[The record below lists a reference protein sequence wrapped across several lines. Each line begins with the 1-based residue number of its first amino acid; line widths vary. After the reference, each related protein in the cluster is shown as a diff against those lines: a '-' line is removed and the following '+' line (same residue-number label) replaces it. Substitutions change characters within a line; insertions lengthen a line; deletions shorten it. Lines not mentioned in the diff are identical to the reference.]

1 MGDYAQNDFDTLYR
15 NRYDYLLRLAYRSTK
30 NYHDS
35 EDLVDEAFVVYLQ
48 KSATIHISNPNAYLV
63 KVLSNLICNYQ
74 RLKIHDNIP
83 LSSILEN
90 ELGVDGLKRGLADAL
105 PSGLLPWEREILLM
119 RFEEEL
125 PYAEIAERLQLKE
138 VSCRARLVRA
148 KAHFAELRQEEK

>member
-1 MGDYAQNDFDTLYR
+1 MGDYAQNDFDALYR
-15 NRYDYLLRLAYRSTK
+15 NRYDYLLRLACRSTK

-125 PYAEIAERLQLKE
+125 PYAEIAE
-138 VSCRARLVRA
+138 
-148 KAHFAELRQEEK
+148 LRQEEK

>member
-1 MGDYAQNDFDTLYR
+1 MGDYAQNDFDALYR

-105 PSGLLPWEREILLM
+105 PSGLLPWERGAATTQ
-119 RFEEEL
+119 RGEL
-125 PYAEIAERLQLKE
+125 PRKT
-138 VSCRARLVRA
+138 VRA